1 MNSHARHLLSRLRDF
16 SEVAETAHEGHRWR
30 ETAPDP
36 ALVPGMTGRHL
47 AGLLTE
53 LERLGLYRPG
63 PSPERGYIRIEEDT
77 RA

>member
-16 SEVAETAHEGHRWR
+16 SEVEETTHEGHRWR
-30 ETAPDP
+30 ETVPDP

-47 AGLLTE
+47 TGLLAE
-53 LERLGLYRPG
+53 FERLGLYRPG
-63 PSPERGYIRIEEDT
+63 PSPERGYVRIEGDA

>member
-1 MNSHARHLLSRLRDF
+1 MNSHTSRLLSRLREV
-16 SEVAETAHEGHRWR
+16 SEIEETAHEGHRWR
-30 ETAPDP
+30 ETAPDL

-63 PSPERGYIRIEEDT
+63 TSPERGYIRIEGDA